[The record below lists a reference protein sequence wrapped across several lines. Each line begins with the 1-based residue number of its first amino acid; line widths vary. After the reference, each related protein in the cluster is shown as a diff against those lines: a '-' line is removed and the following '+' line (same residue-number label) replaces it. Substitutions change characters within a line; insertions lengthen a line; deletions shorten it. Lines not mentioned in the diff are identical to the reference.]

1 MTPFFVLN
9 QFLDY
14 LSSEKRFSGHT
25 VIAYENDLKQ
35 FFEFSEMDDLPKLAE
50 INHQLI
56 RSWLVNMI
64 DTGLTNKTVNRKLS
78 SLRSFVKW
86 CQKNTFL
93 DQNPFKKVVSPKISK
108 RLPVFVKES
117 DLDNEKLADYFSDDF
132 KGVRNLLIVEIF
144 YQTGIRLTEL
154 INMKIS
160 DIQNESIKVLGKRN
174 KERIVPISNELS
186 QKIKNYIVL
195 RARLN
200 TQEENLFIREN
211 GKKIYEKLVYR
222 IINIYLSSHTNLEKR
237 SPHVLRHT
245 FATHMMNNGVGLE
258 VLKNLLGHA
267 NLTATQVYTHNS
279 FSQLTNIY
287 SQAHPRGQKKWRV
300 MDIKVQAVHFTADQK
315 LIDYVES
322 KVSKLNLFNDHIVS
336 TEVFLR
342 LDNTTD
348 VENKIGEVKIHLP
361 GKELFAKKQAK
372 SFEEAIDL
380 ASEALRKQV
389 LKDKEKVS

>member
-35 FFEFSEMDDLPKLAE
+35 FFEFSEIDDLPKLAE

-93 DQNPFKKVVSPKISK
+93 DQNPFKKVVAPKISK

-117 DLDNEKLADYFSDDF
+117 ELDNEKLADYFSDDF
-132 KGVRNLLIVEIF
+132 KGVRNLLIIEIF

-174 KERIVPISNELS
+174 KERVVPISNKLS
-186 QKIKNYIVL
+186 QKINDYLVL
-195 RARLN
+195 RAQLN

-267 NLTATQVYTHNS
+267 DFTATQVYTHNS

-287 SQAHPRGQKKWRV
+287 SQAHPRGQKK
-300 MDIKVQAVHFTADQK
+300 
-315 LIDYVES
+315 
-322 KVSKLNLFNDHIVS
+322 
-336 TEVFLR
+336 
-342 LDNTTD
+342 
-348 VENKIGEVKIHLP
+348 
-361 GKELFAKKQAK
+361 
-372 SFEEAIDL
+372 
-380 ASEALRKQV
+380 
-389 LKDKEKVS
+389 